1 MYSLFITREGRARGR
16 MPSMSRE
23 DGERIASGAELV
35 GVRLEVAQVERL
47 ERFGRLLAERAVP
60 LGMVG
65 RGDAG
70 RLVERHI
77 MDCLRAIPPLRE
89 AEARSVADLGS
100 GAGLPGVVIAI
111 ALPGVGVVLAE
122 ARSKRAAFLE
132 MAAVE
137 LGLANVAVH
146 ASRVEALPGPFDAC
160 TAWALA
166 RPLLRP
172 GGHLLLFAGRSWTAE
187 RPARG
192 FEGGEE
198 RVIELSVSR
207 VPPASGD
214 RPRPGSGNRPSTSA
228 GWLESAGPLVMI
240 TRT

>member
-1 MYSLFITREGRARGR
+1 
-16 MPSMSRE
+16 MSRE

-77 MDCLRAIPPLRE
+77 LDCLRAIPPLRE

-160 TAWALA
+160 TARAFAPPDRAWALA

-172 GGHLLLFAGRSWTAE
+172 GGHLLLFAGRSWSAE

-198 RVIELSVSR
+198 RVIELSASR

>member
-77 MDCLRAIPPLRE
+77 LDC
-89 AEARSVADLGS
+89 
-100 GAGLPGVVIAI
+100 LPGVVIAI

-160 TAWALA
+160 TARAFAPPDRAWALA

-214 RPRPGSGNRPSTSA
+214 RPRPESGNRPSTSA